1 MKRRP
6 PLLPLAMLL
15 LACAP
20 LWAQDGEPDP
30 DLAHARAT
38 FHTFSKAAVQ
48 AKDDAEKM
56 VRAQTCLDLSEVDE
70 AVQAKVGEERVQQLR
85 RVLES
90 VKHVPEQLIP
100 DDPKAEAFVL
110 YRDPQGAGEIVL
122 DRVGRNWLFN
132 AETVEQLPALAKVVD
147 ARRKAIED
155 AKEKGEPP
163 PDPSGAKPIPKPKA
177 SGPPAAPKYEHVA
190 DWLRAH
196 VPDTLRG
203 RAFLLEI
210 WQWIG
215 LALLAALG
223 VLAHLI
229 VIRLLAAVIVQAL
242 KSQEMDADAKEARNG
257 VRPFGLL
264 VMAGVWW
271 FGLSW
276 LGLHADVLKFVSTGI
291 KTVAAIAGVWGAYR
305 LVDVIAGALERK
317 AALSESK
324 FDDLL
329 VPLVRK
335 SLKVAVVAFGIV
347 FVADV
352 LQFSIKSLLAGLGLG
367 GLAFALA
374 AQDTVKNFFG
384 SLTVVL
390 DRPFEVG
397 DWVLID
403 GIEGS
408 VEELGFRS
416 TRIRTFHN
424 SVITIPNAKLLT
436 AVVDNMGRRQYR
448 RWTTKLGV
456 AYHTTPDQLEALTEG
471 IRELIRTHPYT
482 RKDYFQVYVTG
493 LADSAIE
500 ILVYTFFTTPDWGR
514 ELRERQR
521 LILDMLRLCE
531 ALGVEIAF
539 PTQTL
544 HVVNVNEAETA
555 ERAAED
561 AVQAT
566 TSDEAQNV
574 GRLIAQRLLAPEA
587 RRTQRLVASELE
599 MDRRREI
606 EEERQRA
613 LEASKSEQDDEDDE
627 DEDEREDE
635 DEEQKKPIETEARGN
650 DADADGGG
658 GDGGGE
664 GG

>member
-1 MKRRP
+1 VKP
-6 PLLPLAMLL
+6 PRLLLPLALL
-15 LACAP
+15 LFATAP
-20 LWAQDGEPDP
+20 LWAQEGEPDP
-30 DLAHARAT
+30 ELAHARAT

-48 AKDDAEKM
+48 AKDDPEKM
-56 VRAQTCLDLSEVDE
+56 ARARTCLDLSDVDE
-70 AVQAKVGEERVQQLR
+70 EAQAKVGAERVLQLR
-85 RVLES
+85 QVLEA
-90 VKHVPEQLIP
+90 VKHVPEGLIP

-110 YRDPQGAGEIVL
+110 YRDPGGAGEIVL
-122 DRVGRNWLFN
+122 DRVGRNWLFSG
-132 AETVEQLPALAKVVD
+132 ESVEQIPDLAKAVE
-147 ARRKAIED
+147 ARRQAAAA
-155 AKEKGEPP
+155 AKEKGEPA
-163 PDPSGAKPIPKPKA
+163 PDPSGAGPVAKPKVK
-177 SGPPAAPKYEHVA
+177 GPPVAPKYEHVA

-215 LALLAALG
+215 LALLATLG
-223 VLAHLI
+223 ILVHLV
-229 VIRLLAAVIVQAL
+229 VIRLLAAVIVRAL
-242 KSQEMDADAKEARNG
+242 KSQEMEADVKEARNG

-271 FGLSW
+271 LGLSW
-276 LGLHADVLKFVSTGI
+276 LGLHADVLRFVSTGI

-305 LVDVIAGALERK
+305 LVDVISGALERK
-317 AALSESK
+317 AARSESK

-335 SLKVAVVAFGIV
+335 SLKVAVVAFGAV

-500 ILVYTFFTTPDWGR
+500 ILIYTFFTTPDWGR

-531 ALGVEIAF
+531 ALGVDIAF

-561 AVQAT
+561 AIRVS

-574 GRLIAQRLLAPEA
+574 GRLTAQRLLAPEA
-587 RRTQRLVASELE
+587 RRTQRLFANELE
-599 MDRRREI
+599 MDRRREL
-606 EEERQRA
+606 EEERRRA
-613 LEASKSEQDDEDDE
+613 LQQAKSEEESAEE
-627 DEDEREDE
+627 DEEES
-635 DEEQKKPIETEARGN
+635 EEQKKPIETEARGN
-650 DADADGGG
+650 DADADGGA

-664 GG
+664 G